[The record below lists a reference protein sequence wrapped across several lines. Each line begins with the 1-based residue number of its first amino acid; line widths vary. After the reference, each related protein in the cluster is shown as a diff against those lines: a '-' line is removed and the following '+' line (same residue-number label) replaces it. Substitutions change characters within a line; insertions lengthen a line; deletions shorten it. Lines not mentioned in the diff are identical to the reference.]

1 MTRRDSPTWKAMH
14 GRILDGALAEVFA
27 HGAVKARMERIA
39 QRAKVSKVTIY
50 NHFQTKDSLLRAAA
64 DRYLDE
70 FEKAGVLAPPRS
82 AVAGPRETLLA
93 HAHAL
98 LRALASPR
106 HLGMVRLARC
116 AAALPIRR
124 FPPEARLMP
133 QPAGLAAFFAE
144 ETGRG
149 RLATPDAETAAH
161 QFYGLLLSPTIY
173 EALQGQRVDL
183 GEPRLAR
190 AAEEAVAT
198 FLARFGR

>member
-1 MTRRDSPTWKAMH
+1 MH

-70 FEKAGVLAPPRS
+70 FEKAGGLAPPEPTR
-82 AVAGPRETLLA
+82 APPRDVLLE
-93 HAHAL
+93 HANVL

-124 FPPEARLMP
+124 FPTESRLLP
-133 QPAGLAAFFAE
+133 QTAGLAAFLAL
-144 ETGRG
+144 ETARG
-149 RLATPDAETAAH
+149 RLATPDAETAAQ

-183 GEPRLAR
+183 GETRLSR

-198 FLARFGR
+198 FFARFGP